1 MERPMGRWLS
11 DLDRLLRGDHTR
23 KEELQAGRV
32 GLPARRLMLLALGLG
47 AVYGAGMGLFAATGG
62 REHAWLHLLSSA
74 AKLPLLFVLT
84 LLVTFPSLYVFAAL
98 ANSRLRAQETLRL
111 LVASITVMLG
121 VLASFAP
128 VTVFFT
134 LSTDSYRFMLFLNV
148 VFCGL
153 AGLVGLGFLFRAVN
167 LVFRDEA
174 GAAEG
179 RRARRIFRV
188 WLVLFGVVGAQ
199 MAWILKPFVG
209 NPQLPFEWVRN
220 SRVSNFFEFV
230 ARALTD
236 NWR

>member
-1 MERPMGRWLS
+1 MGKWLS
-11 DLDRLLRGDHTR
+11 ELDRLLRGQHTR
-23 KEELQAGRV
+23 KDDLQAGRV
-32 GLPARRLMLLALGLG
+32 GLPARRLALLAAGLGL
-47 AVYGAGMGLFAATGG
+47 AYGAGMGLFAATGG
-62 REHAWLHLLSSA
+62 RAGAWQHLLSSA
-74 AKLPLLFVLT
+74 LKLPLLFFLT

-98 ANSRLRAQETLRL
+98 ANSRLRITETLRL

-134 LSTDSYRFMLFLNV
+134 LSTDSYRFLLFLNV

-167 LVFRDEA
+167 LVFPDEA
-174 GAAEG
+174 GAEEG

-188 WLVLFGVVGAQ
+188 WLLLFGIVGAQ

-209 NPQLPFEWVRN
+209 NPQLPFAWVRD
-220 SRVSNFFEFV
+220 SRGSSFFEFV
-230 ARALTD
+230 LRSLTD

>member
-1 MERPMGRWLS
+1 MGRWLKE
-11 DLDRLLRGDHTR
+11 LDQLLRGEHTR
-23 KEELQAGRV
+23 KDDLQAGRV
-32 GLPARRLMLLALGLG
+32 GLPARRLAVLAVGLGL
-47 AVYGAGMGLFAATGG
+47 VYGAGMGLFAATGG
-62 REHAWLHLLSSA
+62 REQAWRHLVASA
-74 AKLPLLFVLT
+74 AKLPLLFALT

-98 ANSRLRAQETLRL
+98 ANSRLRVRETLRL
-111 LVASITVMLG
+111 LVAAITVMLG

-153 AGLVGLGFLFRAVN
+153 AGLVGLGFLYRAVN
-167 LVFRDEA
+167 LVFPDEA
-174 GAAEG
+174 GAEEG

-188 WLVLFGVVGAQ
+188 WLLIFGVVGAQ

-209 NPQLPFEWVRN
+209 NPQLPFAWVRD

-230 ARALTD
+230 LRALAD